1 MDTSTEFLT
10 AFFQQ
15 KFTSFEEFHSQL
27 REFERLTGTIYII
40 SSSKFLPHN
49 HPDRGRLVYN
59 SLTYTCY
66 HHGVCQDIPASK
78 RTLRTSRG
86 TCGSRISLSAMNS
99 KLYIAKYHMTHNH
112 TQLPEEIVIDQKIRR
127 LQVQQAGKDD
137 LMISDDVQGVLDDIV
152 DHPGKFDTPT
162 DSTEGRIPRT
172 VTERKAAAK
181 DRLAARTKKA
191 RGVKIAPY
199 LRCIA
204 EIATTDSVPDFH
216 KHLGELEALVEIWKQ
231 GGVSP
236 LASLS
241 SNTVRSNE
249 NYVTANQRI
258 TIAKAVENIIRKQ
271 NPPPSAPGTTKTT
284 QIITP
289 IGGNPISILSS
300 TNPQPVILKQ
310 ALGGG
315 NQTPNQIVTLPKDV
329 MLADAGN
336 GQLQLISTS
345 GQKSNNGVIE
355 GQPLVGYVLQPIQNT
370 TALQNAAT
378 NNYVPIAPKLPEH
391 QWAQRSFQSLPP
403 PPPKAIRPQIP
414 ICKPKVKRQSKVR
427 PGFSSFNHIEPLVA
441 KFEDDSLEQKPWT
454 SMIVDGDSCPYF
466 LFVEDVNYCY
476 SPEED
481 AWIPLEQR
489 TMAVDV

>member
-1 MDTSTEFLT
+1 MDTTTEFLT

-27 REFERLTGTIYII
+27 REFEKLTGTIYVIT
-40 SSSKFLPHN
+40 SSKFLPHN

-66 HHGVCQDIPASK
+66 HHGVCQDIPTSK
-78 RTLRTSRG
+78 RTPRTSRG
-86 TCGSRISLSAMNS
+86 TCSSRISLSAMNS
-99 KLYIAKYHMTHNH
+99 KLYIAKYHMVHNH
-112 TQLPEEIVIDQKIRR
+112 SQLPEDIVIDQRIRR

-152 DHPGKFDTPT
+152 DHPSKFDTSA
-162 DSTEGRIPRT
+162 DSTEGRFPRNAS
-172 VTERKAAAK
+172 ERKAAAK

-236 LASLS
+236 LASIS

-249 NYVTANQRI
+249 SYVTPNQRI

-271 NPPPSAPGTTKTT
+271 NPLSSDHGTPKTA
-284 QIITP
+284 QVITP
-289 IGGNPISILSS
+289 VGGNTISILPSA
-300 TNPQPVILKQ
+300 NPQPVILKQ
-310 ALGGG
+310 ALGAGG
-315 NQTPNQIVTLPKDV
+315 QTPNQIVTLPKDV

-345 GQKSNNGVIE
+345 GQKGNNGMIE

-370 TALQNAAT
+370 TALQNT
-378 NNYVPIAPKLPEH
+378 VTSNYVPIAPKLPEH
-391 QWAQRSFQSLPP
+391 QQAQRSFQSLPP
-403 PPPKAIRPQIP
+403 PPPKAIRPQMP
-414 ICKPKVKRQSKVR
+414 VCKPKAKRQSKVR
-427 PGFSSFNHIEPLVA
+427 PGFSSLNPSEPLVA
-441 KFEDDSLEQKPWT
+441 KFEDNSGEQKPWT
-454 SMIVDGDSCPYF
+454 PMIVDGDSCPYF

-489 TMAVDV
+489 TMAVDA